1 VVVLLAMLAL
11 LLFQLF
17 QPRADHDS
25 TKPVAVAG
33 DAVISDKSIA
43 VLPFDNLNRDA
54 ENTSLADGMQDEIL
68 TSLAK
73 VSDLRVIS
81 RSSVMQYGDA
91 TKRNLPEIS
100 RALRVAHVLE
110 ASVQRTA
117 DRVRVNARL
126 IDARNDVNVWAQ
138 TYDRDLSTL
147 FAVQSEIAK
156 SVANQLR
163 AKILPVEQTAI
174 EEPPTADL
182 VAFDFYSRAKTLVLT
197 ANLAVFKDQLLQA
210 IDFLNQAVARDPE
223 FFLAYCL
230 LAAQHGRLY
239 FLGEDAS
246 PERRALAEQ
255 AVQAAVRLR
264 PDDGE
269 THLALA
275 QHAYNAYRDY
285 ERARAEIALAQRT
298 LPNDPRLFLLASNI
312 DRRQGRWEESARNHE
327 RALELDPRNFY
338 ILHQLSFSYMA
349 LRRYDRMAEVLDRA
363 LAISPQDADSRVKR
377 ALVDL
382 HWRADTRPLRAT
394 IESVLAQEPAA
405 AAKLADSWL
414 TLAFCERDLA
424 AAEQALQALSG
435 NNFGQNVIT
444 LTRNFGYGL
453 LARLRGDTAAA
464 QLAFTAA
471 RTEQEEVVRAQP
483 DFAPA
488 LCVLG
493 MIDAALGRKEE
504 ALRAGGRAVE
514 LLPASKDLVVGVQMT
529 EFFAITAAWAG
540 ENDLAIEQL
549 EATVAVPGRLSYG
562 HLKLHPLWDPLRRDP
577 RFEKIVARLAP
588 Q

>member
-1 VVVLLAMLAL
+1 
-11 LLFQLF
+11 
-17 QPRADHDS
+17 
-25 TKPVAVAG
+25 
-33 DAVISDKSIA
+33 
-43 VLPFDNLNRDA
+43 
-54 ENTSLADGMQDEIL
+54 MQDEIL

-73 VSDLRVIS
+73 ISDLRVIS
-81 RSSVMQYGDA
+81 RSSVMQYADA
-91 TKRNLPEIS
+91 TKRNLPEIA

-117 DRVRVNARL
+117 DRIRVNARL

-138 TYDRDLSTL
+138 TYDRDLTTL

-156 SVANQLR
+156 SVATQLR
-163 AKILPVEQTAI
+163 AKILPVEQASI

-182 VAFDFYSRAKTLVLT
+182 VAFDLYTRAKTLGLT
-197 ANLAVFKDQLLQA
+197 VNLAVFKDQLSQA

-230 LAAQHGRLY
+230 LAALHDRLY
-239 FLGEDAS
+239 SGGEDAS
-246 PERRALAEQ
+246 PERRALAEE
-255 AVQAAVRLR
+255 AVQAAIRLR

-275 QHAYNAYRDY
+275 HHSYHARRDHD
-285 ERARAEIALAQRT
+285 RARAEIALAQRT
-298 LPNDPRLFLLASNI
+298 LPNDARLFLLASYI
-312 DRRQGRWEESARNHE
+312 DRREGRWEEAARNHE

-338 ILHQLSFSYMA
+338 SLHQLSFTYLT
-349 LRRYDRMAEVLDRA
+349 LRRYAEMAEVLDRA
-363 LAISPQDADSRVKR
+363 LAISPQDVDTRVKR
-377 ALVDL
+377 AHVDL
-382 HWRADTRPLRAT
+382 YWRGDTRPLRAT
-394 IESVLAQEPAA
+394 IQSVLAQDPAA

-414 TLAFCERDLA
+414 ILAFCERDLA
-424 AAEQALQALSG
+424 AAEQALQALQG
-435 NNFGQNVIT
+435 NNFGHNVIT

-464 QLAFTAA
+464 KLAFTAA

-493 MIDAALGRKEE
+493 LIDAALGRKEE
-504 ALRAGGRAVE
+504 ALRAGRRAVE
-514 LLPASKDLVVGVQMT
+514 LLPVSKDAFAGPQMT

-577 RFEKIVARLAP
+577 RFEKILARLAP
-588 Q
+588 R